1 MRDAVWVGLAQALAL
16 IPGTSR
22 SGATITAGLFLGLK
36 RDAAARF
43 SFLLSVPA
51 IVLSGLYGLLEIF
64 TGSDDVS
71 LGALTLATVFAFIFG
86 YISIAFLLRF
96 LANHSML
103 IFVVYRVVLGAV
115 VIALAGSGAIS

>member
-1 MRDAVWVGLAQALAL
+1 
-16 IPGTSR
+16 
-22 SGATITAGLFLGLK
+22 
-36 RDAAARF
+36 
-43 SFLLSVPA
+43 VPA

-96 LANHSML
+96 LATHSML
-103 IFVVYRVVLGAV
+103 VFVVYRVVLGAITIGLV
-115 VIALAGSGAIS
+115 AGGTIS